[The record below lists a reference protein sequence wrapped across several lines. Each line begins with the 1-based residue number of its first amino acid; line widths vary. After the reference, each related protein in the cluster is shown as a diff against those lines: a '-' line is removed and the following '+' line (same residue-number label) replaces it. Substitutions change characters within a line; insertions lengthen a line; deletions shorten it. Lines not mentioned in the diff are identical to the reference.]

1 MAQPIARWLELHA
14 QLGAIDTRNYA
25 AQLSARYSCDDLR
38 FCVERDFLDCG
49 LDDVHAKRAA
59 AAAAAQRGDSDSAR
73 GPRPRAPTPEPVL
86 SDGESLSPGK
96 SDDVRVTLRDA
107 TGNATACDVSLKQL
121 RRALQSFDGQARV
134 GGERGTLSIEVIH
147 RRPADVIT
155 SMAAMDVSSV
165 PRGSPA
171 DVALG
176 SLDADVSR
184 WRPAD
189 VARWLRGIEAL
200 SSYSMSP
207 STPRVDGRQLLRVR
221 SRDDVARVL
230 GVSLAVHQRLLLRE
244 LDALRAAFPEELQP
258 VRTRRPVGRVVQR
271 GQRRA
276 LRAPGRV
283 QPDAEL
289 PPLSTPER
297 RRRGEEKPV
306 EEVREEGKGVKRRP
320 IWSRDGE
327 KARQRCEDNV
337 EARMASLTPPAATQ
351 SLKQTP
357 EARLLVAGN
366 LQMDLAAV
374 DRDARDAGEES
385 YDFSE
390 GGTLIDWR
398 RGLAI
403 NTIQDGENRPRGA
416 SIVDGPMPSSVTS
429 IAPSDLIVLGELGR
443 GACASVRRAL
453 HAPTLTLVAVK
464 MVAVHDDARR
474 RQLLRELAALH
485 QLSTVPLTD
494 DARQR
499 ALSQDGAMGGRDSED
514 FSAHRDSRSQKALR
528 AHIVAFHGAFTN
540 PQAGCVCAVLEY
552 MDARS
557 VHDVMEARGWRPLED
572 DALAVVARGCIA
584 GLAALHA
591 DRQLHRDVKPSNILL
606 DWKWR
611 VKLSDFG
618 VSRAVDNTLGVAQT
632 YVGTLAFMAPER
644 IVGGDYSYASDLWS
658 VGLCFA
664 TCALGKIP
672 LPQADGYWAVVRA
685 ICDGDPPQLDPK
697 DGHDAQLCDATN
709 ACLRR
714 DASSRPTAQQLL
726 DHPFVRRGQSIYAA
740 AATERDRRAAQTT
753 QSSPGRF
760 GFPVWHLA
768 DEDGGNEAKKAQ
780 DLEALAR
787 KATAW
792 RRTRPSSSQSSPH
805 SSARSECRCDWT
817 DDQLKALAAQLHTP
831 VMEVKAAFEAGDE
844 AALQL
849 GGRPLPPSPR
859 TPGPR

>member
-1 MAQPIARWLELHA
+1 MAQPIARWLEVHA
-14 QLGAIDTRNYA
+14 QLGQSDTQTYA
-25 AQLSARYSCDDLR
+25 HQLSARYSCDDLQ
-38 FCVERDFLDCG
+38 FCVERDFLECG
-49 LDDVHAKRAA
+49 LNEGHAARAA
-59 AAAAAQRGDSDSAR
+59 QAAAAQRSSAGDSAR
-73 GPRPRAPTPEPVL
+73 GPRARLPTPEPVL
-86 SDGESLSPGK
+86 SDGDSVASPDK
-96 SDDVRVTLRDA
+96 DDTICVTLSA
-107 TGNATACDVSLKQL
+107 NGASVACDISLGQL
-121 RRALQSFDGQARV
+121 RRALQTFDGAVRL
-134 GGERGTLSIEVIH
+134 ERNGTTIAIDAIQ
-147 RRPADVIT
+147 RKPPDVIT
-155 SMAAMDVSSV
+155 SMARMDVSSL

-176 SLDADVSR
+176 SLDADVAH
-184 WRPAD
+184 WRASD

-200 SSYSMSP
+200 SSYSLSP

-244 LDALRAAFPEELQP
+244 LDALRAAAGPLQP
-258 VRTRRPVGRVVQR
+258 VMSQGRPRVQPRRRA
-271 GQRRA
+271 A

-283 QPDAEL
+283 QPDGEL
-289 PPLSTPER
+289 PPLQVDASAPSPQ
-297 RRRGEEKPV
+297 K
-306 EEVREEGKGVKRRP
+306 VRVEGKGVKRRP
-320 IWSRDGE
+320 IWSRDGNDP
-327 KARQRCEDNV
+327 KQTRVEDNV
-337 EARMASLTPPAATQ
+337 EKRLASLTPPLVVPSPRTGAALRPQ
-351 SLKQTP
+351 
-357 EARLLVAGN
+357 A

-403 NTIQDGENRPRGA
+403 NTMQGEGETRPRGA
-416 SIVDGPMPSSVTS
+416 SIVEGMPDSVTS
-429 IAPSDLIVLGELGR
+429 IAAADLIVLGELGR

-494 DARQR
+494 DQHTK
-499 ALSQDGAMGGRDSED
+499 SMGGRDSED

-591 DRQLHRDVKPSNILL
+591 DRQLHRDVKPSNVLL

-664 TCALGKIP
+664 TCALGKLP

-685 ICDGDPPQLDPK
+685 ICDGEPPQLDPEK
-697 DGHDAQLCDATN
+697 HDPALCDVTN

-714 DASSRPTAQQLL
+714 DPASRPTAEQLL

-740 AATERDRRAAQTT
+740 AATERDRRAASSNALEE
-753 QSSPGRF
+753 SSPGRF

-768 DEDGGNEAKKAQ
+768 DTDGANIEKKKA
-780 DLEALAR
+780 DLHALAR

-792 RRTRPSSSQSSPH
+792 RRTRPSSSSPA
-805 SSARSECRCDWT
+805 SSARSDTKCDWS
-817 DDQLKALAAQLHTP
+817 DDQLAALAAQLHTP
-831 VMEVKAAFEAGDE
+831 ASEIKAAFEQGDVE
-844 AALQL
+844 ALRL